1 MALSGI
7 KAVFF
12 DLDDTL
18 FPTARSHARGLDA
31 AWKALRGLRPLTRAA
46 FKRRYAAARGLVK
59 RRLGLAPAA
68 RSRLLYFKEID
79 QRAALAMARAYEG
92 ACGSADIAAARR
104 VAARLAGR
112 YTLGIVTNQLCSL
125 QLRKLARLDPR
136 GRLFKFLVTS
146 EEMGCEKPDPR
157 IFAEACRRARCRP
170 KQALMVGDNWE
181 HDVLGARRAGLR
193 AAWLKPSG
201 AGRGG
206 APRLRSLDDLDGL
219 LGPG

>member
-18 FPTARSHARGLDA
+18 FPTRRSHARGLDA
-31 AWKALRGLRPLTRAA
+31 AWRTLRRLRPLTRAA
-46 FKRRYAAARGLVK
+46 FGRRYAAARGLVK
-59 RRLGLAPAA
+59 RRLGRAPAA

-79 QRAALAMARAYEG
+79 QRAALAMSRAYDA

-104 VAARLAGR
+104 VAARLAER
-112 YTLGIVTNQLCSL
+112 YTLGIVTNQQCSL
-125 QLRKLARLDPR
+125 QLRKLARLDPS

-146 EEMGCEKPDPR
+146 EEMGFEKPDPR
-157 IFAEACRRARCRP
+157 IFAEACRRARCKP
-170 KQALMVGDNWE
+170 SQALMVGDNRE

-193 AAWLKPSG
+193 AAWLDPSG
-201 AGRGG
+201 E
-206 APRLRSLDDLDGL
+206 LHTLDDLHAL
-219 LGPG
+219 LGPA